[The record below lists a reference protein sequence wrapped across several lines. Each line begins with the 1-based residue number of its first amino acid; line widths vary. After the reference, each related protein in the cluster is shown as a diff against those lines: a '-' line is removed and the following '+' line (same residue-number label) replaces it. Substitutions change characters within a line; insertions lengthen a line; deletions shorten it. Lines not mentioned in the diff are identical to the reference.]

1 MERLAATWQPT
12 AMSDPA
18 TAVSW
23 TELFSPDV
31 VLVEPPSL
39 PHGGRHAGIEAFAAA
54 QAGMRELWEQRIE
67 DAAYWLCGPDRAC
80 VRIVITWTARSTG
93 RRVTLPMIDL
103 ISFGDGAIT
112 AIEAFVFDTA
122 ALLATLDGAPR
133 GARRRPGRGRP
144 G

>member
-1 MERLAATWQPT
+1 MSAHLTPEQIMERLAATWAPA

-18 TAVSW
+18 AAASW

-31 VLVEPPSL
+31 VLLEPTSL
-39 PHGGRHAGIEAFAAA
+39 PHGGRHAGIGAFTAA
-54 QAGMRELWEQRIE
+54 QAGMRERWEQRIE
-67 DAAYWLCGPDRAC
+67 DTAYWMCGPDRAC

-93 RRVTLPMIDL
+93 RSVTLPMIDM

-122 ALLATLDGAPR
+122 ALLSTLDR
-133 GARRRPGRGRP
+133 DDS
-144 G
+144 

>member
-1 MERLAATWQPT
+1 MTPLEIMERLAATWAPT

-18 TAVSW
+18 TAASW

-39 PHGGRHAGIEAFAAA
+39 PHGGRHAGIEAFAAV

-80 VRIVITWTARSTG
+80 LRIVITWTARSTG
-93 RRVTLPMIDL
+93 RHVTLPMIDL
-103 ISFGDGAIT
+103 ISFGGGAIT
-112 AIEAFVFDTA
+112 GIEAFVFDTA
-122 ALLATLDGAPR
+122 ALLATLG
-133 GARRRPGRGRP
+133 
-144 G
+144 

>member
-1 MERLAATWQPT
+1 MTPAQIMERLAATWKPA

-18 TAVSW
+18 TAASW

-39 PHGGRHAGIEAFAAA
+39 PHGGRHAGIAEFTAA

-67 DAAYWLCGPDRAC
+67 DATYWLCGPDQAC

-93 RRVTLPMIDL
+93 RSVTLPMIDM
-103 ISFGDGAIT
+103 ISFGEGAIT
-112 AIEAFVFDTA
+112 RIEAFVFDTA
-122 ALLATLDGAPR
+122 ALLSTLDSG
-133 GARRRPGRGRP
+133 GG
-144 G
+144 